1 MANGVFLF
9 KDSGNRNFEVISK
22 YFIGDLESE
31 FDLSTEILN
40 KIAKKH
46 LIYIGSSRSKRIL
59 SYRTENVK
67 FFSIFLGSLDAEGNI
82 EEKSIFL
89 NFILDLAESVE
100 PFSIMIQDMKN
111 TILSNLE
118 EGSSALDEVLK
129 LILDNRNQLVDDV
142 QDPKRITE
150 RLVTKANKL
159 LDDEEF
165 EKAQKL
171 IKRAK
176 EIPPKIA
183 SLVKRGNDAFDAK
196 DLKSAQKSYN
206 EAAGLAQKINQN
218 AMYQLL
224 VKKANRAREI
234 PKFNKNWIQLY
245 DHLSKLL
252 KKMDKRESAF
262 YLEPINRVNKA
273 IEISDML
280 EDDDTITDLQIL
292 EDLLQK
298 GDEMSKDL
306 DDVDS
311 DIKDLL
317 KKLKRD

>member
-22 YFIGDLESE
+22 YFISGLKSE
-31 FDLSTEILN
+31 IDLSTDILN

-46 LIYIGSSRSKRIL
+46 EIYIGSSRSKRVL

-67 FFSIFLGSLDAEGNI
+67 FFSIFLGSLDVEGNI
-82 EEKSIFL
+82 KEKSAFL

-111 TILSNLE
+111 TIFSHLE
-118 EGSSALDEVLK
+118 EGSSALDEILK
-129 LILDNRNQLVDDV
+129 SILDNRNQLVDDV
-142 QDPKRITE
+142 QDPQRITE

-159 LDDEEF
+159 LDDGEF

-183 SLVKRGNDAFDAK
+183 SLVKRGNEAFDAK

-206 EAAGLAQKINQN
+206 DAAGLAQKINQN

-245 DHLSKLL
+245 DQLSKLL

-280 EDDDTITDLQIL
+280 EDDETISDLQIL

-298 GDEMSKDL
+298 GDEMSKEL
-306 DDVDS
+306 DGVDS
-311 DIKDLL
+311 DIKLLL